1 MSAPFQSLRVG
12 SDATSAQLTGL
23 MAFVNY
29 EIRVRG
35 ENAVGLSD
43 PSNTIS
49 GRTHPAGEILSSTG
63 PSTIISVEL
72 R

>member
-1 MSAPFQSLRVG
+1 MTSAPFQSLRVG
-12 SDATSAQLTGL
+12 SDVTSTQLGGL

-43 PSNTIS
+43 PSNSIS
-49 GRTHPAGEILSSTG
+49 GRTHPAGNVVRLLTRESG
-63 PSTIISVEL
+63 
-72 R
+72 

>member
-1 MSAPFQSLRVG
+1 MTTAPFQSLRVG
-12 SDATSAQLTGL
+12 SDATSTQLSGL
-23 MAFVNY
+23 TAFVNY

-49 GRTHPAGEILSSTG
+49 GRTHPAGEIAWLQFRLFNTF
-63 PSTIISVEL
+63 
-72 R
+72 